1 MTGLPQPVTS
11 RTLVVVLA
19 ALATVLVVAVG
30 VTALVRPGGKG
41 PDRVAGDA
49 TTSAPVTS
57 PSSPRIS
64 RLVPPASAP
73 AVTGVLEVSGPECD
87 AGVINSDLLYPN
99 SGAQIIDCGS
109 GWAIMASAVS
119 GDPYWVAYSG
129 GRWRRVGDVS
139 IYLGTCPADA
149 IARGA
154 PAWMVQK
161 HLGDCG
167 SRDRRG
173 APTSTPSGSST
184 VTTSPLPP
192 VTTSP
197 TRTSSRTATQDED
210 STTPATSTPRTTR
223 SSVTTPSSTT
233 ATEVPTFTTAEAD
246 AAGE

>member
-19 ALATVLVVAVG
+19 ALVTVLVVAVG

-73 AVTGVLEVSGPECD
+73 EVTGVLEVSGPECD

-154 PAWMVQK
+154 PAWMAQK

-173 APTSTPSGSST
+173 APPSTPSGSST
-184 VTTSPLPP
+184 VTTSPP
-192 VTTSP
+192 VATSP
-197 TRTSSRTATQDED
+197 NRTSSRTATQDED
-210 STTPATSTPRTTR
+210 STTPATSTPNTTR